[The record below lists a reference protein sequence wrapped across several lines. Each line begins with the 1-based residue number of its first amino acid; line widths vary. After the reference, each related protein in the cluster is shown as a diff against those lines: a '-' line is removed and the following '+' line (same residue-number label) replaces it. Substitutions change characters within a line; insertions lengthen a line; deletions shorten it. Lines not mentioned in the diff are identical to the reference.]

1 MIAPSRAVNTTGPPA
16 LITGGACAVMMSVPR
31 LNCCAAMP
39 ITEISSAA
47 VRPTT
52 TIFRWVVR
60 SAVYID
66 QFMAASKVIV
76 IRRAGLVQ
84 GSRGF
89 AGLTQ
94 VWVEGAKGRI
104 TDR

>member
-1 MIAPSRAVNTTGPPA
+1 MIAPSRVVNTTGPPA
-16 LITGGACAVMMSVPR
+16 LITVGACVVMMSVPR

-47 VRPTT
+47 ARPTT

-66 QFMAASKVIV
+66 QFMATSKVIA
-76 IRRAGLVQ
+76 IRRAGLVK
-84 GSRGF
+84 GSLGF

-94 VWVEGAKGRI
+94 VWVEDTKRRI